1 MNINNVTIGFILY
14 VGEIKMFKYKVARKN
29 NETIYSW
36 FLRTCFKNGI
46 SPKELFLF
54 EYNTFYYSKN
64 KLIQLIEKY
73 LGVKIEANELAGQ
86 KFCPECTKEQY
97 QATGELLFKASEQ
110 TELYTTCLIHNQP
123 LLRVKN
129 LFFKKYDYDTLI
141 LNSSPINSKTILL
154 DSKISL
160 FAQLYMSNFK
170 CCRREFFYII
180 IKKIIT
186 SNFFIV
192 SKGRKKILIK
202 EPLFKQMS
210 FKGVLCYSE
219 ILEYFY
225 LSNLSISDNMAALIL
240 VSLFEN
246 ETDFNRYLKEIK
258 INIEP
263 YVCIG
268 FLLKITID
276 YLKTEEVKAIGGE
289 INNRYE
295 KFNSKSITPM
305 KAKMSFVFDKISH
318 RLYLIEDNQLKE
330 VYQGIEP
337 SEEDEIS
344 SNSPIYKIIACR
356 GFKRRYF
363 RERYLN

>member
-1 MNINNVTIGFILY
+1 MNINNVIIGFILY
-14 VGEIKMFKYKVARKN
+14 VGEIKMFKYKVAKKN

-36 FLRTCFKNGI
+36 FLRTCFRNGI
-46 SPKELFLF
+46 FSKELFLF
-54 EYNTFYYSKN
+54 EYDTFYYSKN

-73 LGVKIEANELAGQ
+73 LGVKIEANELAEQ

-97 QATGELLFKASEQ
+97 QATGELLFKVSEQ
-110 TELYTTCLIHNQP
+110 TELYTTCLIHNQL

-141 LNSSPINSKTILL
+141 LNSSPINSNTILL

-170 CCRREFFYII
+170 CCRRDFFYII
-180 IKKIIT
+180 IKKIVT

-192 SKGRKKILIK
+192 SKGRKKILVK

-210 FKGVLCYSE
+210 LKGVLCYSE

-225 LSNLSISDNMAALIL
+225 LSNLSISDSMAALVL
-240 VSLFEN
+240 ASLFEN

-263 YVCIG
+263 YACIG

-276 YLKTEEVKAIGGE
+276 YLKNEEVKAIGGE

-305 KAKMSFVFDKISH
+305 KAKMNFVFDKISH

>member
-1 MNINNVTIGFILY
+1 MDINNVIIGFILY

-54 EYNTFYYSKN
+54 EYDTFYYSRN

-73 LGVKIEANELAGQ
+73 LGVKIEANELVRQ
-86 KFCPECTKEQY
+86 KFCPECIKEQY

-110 TELYTTCLIHNQP
+110 TELYTTCLIHNKP
-123 LLRVKN
+123 LLCVKSP
-129 LFFKKYDYDTLI
+129 FFKKYDYDALM
-141 LNSSPINSKTILL
+141 LNSSLIDSNIILL

-160 FAQLYMSNFK
+160 FTQLYMNNFQ
-170 CCRREFFYII
+170 CCRRDFFYII
-180 IKKIIT
+180 IKKIVS

-192 SKGRKKILIK
+192 SKVRKKILIK

-210 FKGVLCYSE
+210 LKGVLCYSE

-225 LSNLSISDNMAALIL
+225 LSNLSISDSMAILIL
-240 VSLFEN
+240 ASLFEN
-246 ETDFNRYLKEIK
+246 ETDFNRHLNEIK

-263 YVCIG
+263 YACIG
-268 FLLKITID
+268 FLLKTTID
-276 YLKTEEVKAIGGE
+276 YLKTEEVKVFGGE

-295 KFNSKSITPM
+295 
-305 KAKMSFVFDKISH
+305 
-318 RLYLIEDNQLKE
+318 
-330 VYQGIEP
+330 
-337 SEEDEIS
+337 
-344 SNSPIYKIIACR
+344 
-356 GFKRRYF
+356 
-363 RERYLN
+363 